1 MLAKLVLQFSA
12 LHFYFSKKG
21 EKSQTGKMAFQ
32 PAAAASPRTGFS
44 QLLCTIKS

>member
-1 MLAKLVLQFSA
+1 
-12 LHFYFSKKG
+12 
-21 EKSQTGKMAFQ
+21 MAFQ

>member
-21 EKSQTGKMAFQ
+21 EKSQRQEKWL
-32 PAAAASPRTGFS
+32 SSR
-44 QLLCTIKS
+44 QLLPVPELGFPSCYVL